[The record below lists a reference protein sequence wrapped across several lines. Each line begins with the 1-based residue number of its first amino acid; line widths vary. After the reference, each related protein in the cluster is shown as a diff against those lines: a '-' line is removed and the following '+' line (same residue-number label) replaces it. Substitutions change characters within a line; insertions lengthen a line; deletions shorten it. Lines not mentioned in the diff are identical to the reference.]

1 MIKELDLSFEPQL
14 ELARDIFLFSFY
26 TRGMSFIDM
35 AHLKKSNLQNGILT
49 YSRKKTGQRLT
60 ILWEELMQEMWI
72 NTRMT
77 VPSTCCLSCGIVT

>member
-49 YSRKKTGQRLT
+49 YSRKKDRAAADYSVGG
-60 ILWEELMQEMWI
+60 
-72 NTRMT
+72 
-77 VPSTCCLSCGIVT
+77 VDAGDCG

>member
-60 ILWEELMQEMWI
+60 ILWEELMQEI
-72 NTRMT
+72 VDKYKDDTSEYLL
-77 VPSTCCLSCGIVT
+77 PICGIVT